1 MVSILQNCTGIG
13 KTSYGLGQVALNLS
27 RELNVLGCDARIWC
41 FDRDDDIQWASYS
54 SRLPENK
61 IRKFSVIGPRRLG
74 LSVAMMKS
82 AAGRDGRF
90 FDIVHQHGIWTGVSL
105 VTTTLH
111 EKFGLPY
118 VVAPHGSLEQ
128 WALKRSRI
136 KKWIAKT
143 AYESRNLK
151 YASCLQATA
160 EHEVSD
166 FRDFGLDNPVA
177 LIKNG
182 ISDHWLNS
190 EGDTKRFQRQ
200 FEISFE
206 KRILFYLSRITPK
219 KGLLMLIK
227 AIEEIKADFENWILV
242 IGGTDEFGH
251 KAEVESLVKSL
262 DMKDRV
268 KFVGP
273 LFDQPK
279 RDAFAA
285 ADLFILPSYSEG
297 APIVVLD
304 SLAVGVPVITTKASA
319 WKDLE
324 DYKCGWEAD
333 ISVDGICESLREAIS
348 LSREQLKEMGQRGR
362 KLVESKYTWNSSAQ
376 KMIKLYDWLL
386 GRSDRP
392 EFVITD

>member
-1 MVSILQNCTGIG
+1 MVTILQSCTEVG
-13 KTSYGLGQVALNLS
+13 KRSYGLGQVALNLAK
-27 RELNVLGCDARIWC
+27 ELNVLGYDTSIWC
-41 FDRDDDIQWASYS
+41 LDRDDDIRWASTS
-54 SRLPENK
+54 SRFPENRIK
-61 IRKFSVIGPRRLG
+61 NFSVIGPRRLG
-74 LSVAMMKS
+74 LSRAMMKS
-82 AAGRDGRF
+82 AAGPDGRF

-105 VTTTLH
+105 VTTRLH
-111 EKFGLPY
+111 KKFGLPY

-136 KKWIAKT
+136 KKWIAKG
-143 AYESRNLK
+143 AYEGRNLK
-151 YASCLQATA
+151 NASCLHATA

-182 ISDHWLNS
+182 ISDHWLKS
-190 EGDTKRFQRQ
+190 EGRAERFQRE
-200 FEISFE
+200 FEIPHE

-227 AIEEIKADFENWILV
+227 AIEDIGAEFEDWILI

-251 KAEVESLVKSL
+251 KAEVETLVKRL
-262 DMKDRV
+262 DMKDKV

-273 LFDQPK
+273 LFDQIK

-304 SLAVGVPVITTKASA
+304 SLAADVPVITTKASA

-324 DYKCGWEAD
+324 NYECGWETD
-333 ISVDGICESLREAIS
+333 ISLEGICKSLRKAIS
-348 LSREQLKEMGQRGR
+348 LSREQLKEMGARGR
-362 KLVESKYTWNSSAQ
+362 KLVELEYTWNSCA
-376 KMIKLYDWLL
+376 KKIIKLYDWLL
-386 GRSDRP
+386 GRSGKP
-392 EFVITD
+392 EFVITN